1 MYMFV
6 GNTKD
11 GDLIIITDIE
21 YFNIQE
27 GGILR
32 LYKSEKCTVLL
43 IDDFENLK
51 LKYIE
56 KGCDDG
62 KN

>member
-1 MYMFV
+1 MYVFI
-6 GNTKD
+6 GNAKN

-32 LYKSEKCTVLL
+32 LYKSEKCTVHI

-56 KGCDDG
+56 KGE
-62 KN
+62 